1 MAPAPPRRMI
11 VVVAMV
17 VSLTPAVGQR
27 ETEKRSA
34 PGATFTVTA
43 PVNQTGMSILA
54 AIGRVLDP
62 GRGETLAFP

>member
-1 MAPAPPRRMI
+1 MVPALPRRMG

-17 VSLTPAVGQR
+17 VSLTLAVAQR
-27 ETEKRSA
+27 EREKRSA

-43 PVNQTGMSILA
+43 PVNQREMSCLA
-54 AIGRVLDP
+54 ALKRALDP